1 MFPSLTTFKQMS
13 NTPGNILKKIEKAQ
27 EEQATELYLYW
38 HPELTEF
45 PEEVFALEQLEVLR
59 VGGSFEENCTIEV
72 IPDEIK
78 SLKNLKELHF
88 GFAQLTTLPDAILEL
103 KDLKVLSLPRNL
115 FTEVPEQV
123 MKMTQL
129 ETLSV
134 AGNLLESFPEDM
146 SAFTELKVLDIS
158 GNDLDSIPA
167 SVFQLEKLEKLYS
180 NFNLLTEIPGDIKKV
195 KGLKELQ
202 LMYND
207 ISTIPD
213 ELMALPRIDQINL
226 LCNPI
231 STLPESMS
239 TSNLTS
245 MALNI
250 EDEEAKVMMNDMG
263 VGRALIYGMR
273 EPSKASEKYFRQIR
287 YPKINN
293 VPKEI
298 IRQGTQAVKE
308 FLLNLDLDDPSLNID
323 IDIDEEMNL

>member
-1 MFPSLTTFKQMS
+1 MS

-27 EEQATELYLYW
+27 EEQSKELYLYW

-78 SLKNLKELHF
+78 SLKNLKEFHL
-88 GFAQLTTLPDAILEL
+88 GFAQLTTLPDALLEL
-103 KDLKVLSLPRNL
+103 PNLKVLGLTRNL

-123 MKMTQL
+123 MKMTGL
-129 ETLSV
+129 ETLSL

-146 SAFTELKVLDIS
+146 SAFTELKSLDIS
-158 GNDLDSIPA
+158 GNDFAEIPA
-167 SVFQLEKLEKLYS
+167 SVFQLGKLEELYA
-180 NFNLLTEIPGDIKKV
+180 NFNLLTAIPEEVANLKN
-195 KGLKELQ
+195 LKELY
-202 LMYND
+202 LMYNEV
-207 ISTIPD
+207 SEIP
-213 ELMALPRIDQINL
+213 EALLKLPQIDKMNL

-231 STLPESMS
+231 KSIPEVI
-239 TSNLTS
+239 TSSSLQS

-250 EDEEAKVMMNDMG
+250 EDEEAKVMMNDMK
-263 VGRALIYGMR
+263 VGRALVYGMR
-273 EPSKASEKYFRQIR
+273 EPSQASERYFKQIQ

-298 IRQGTQAVKE
+298 IRQGTQAIKE
-308 FLLNLDLDDPSLNID
+308 FMLDLNLEDTSIDLDLDLDQEI
-323 IDIDEEMNL
+323 NL